1 MQSQIK
7 FMELRYR
14 IWNDITTIYT
24 LVRRSTENDPLKFL
38 IRLNNLMDCVT
49 SVYFEPNQSFI
60 IVTFNWTMHSHCI
73 SFHPQSVYC
82 IVLYTHIHFA
92 FQFDTVYQQIA
103 ANLLKLINWWAGY
116 SIYVMS
122 CNRLFNFKYRVLI
135 SWLFKKKHTEVACEW
150 FACPFLQF
158 ANQHEC
164 AKPSIYSQQSPYNFI
179 WLYFFLDLN
188 TYRYSS
194 MSLTSCGRN

>member
-1 MQSQIK
+1 
-7 FMELRYR
+7 
-14 IWNDITTIYT
+14 
-24 LVRRSTENDPLKFL
+24 
-38 IRLNNLMDCVT
+38 MDCVT

-82 IVLYTHIHFA
+82 IVLYTYIHFA

-135 SWLFKKKHTEVACEW
+135 SWLFKKNRSCVWVICF
-150 FACPFLQF
+150 FARPFLQF

-164 AKPSIYSQQSPYNFI
+164 AKRSIVIHNNHHIISYSYI
-179 WLYFFLDLN
+179 FFEFK
-188 TYRYSS
+188 YIQA
-194 MSLTSCGRN
+194 CH